1 VQQEGVE
8 AEVEPSQILQ
18 TTAPSFAAPWWH
30 TLHTTRRRQQQA
42 GGAEDA
48 ARNTSVVAGVRR
60 NGHGRSAVYG
70 ARMKRI
76 WMLAVVVSGAVQA
89 SPLSEHAAARAAL
102 VAHDGLAALQALTA
116 EPVAVEVVPGLY
128 GRAARLRGD
137 EAEACRAAAVTAE
150 GAAHVVARARC
161 ARDTVA
167 ALAAAPSLAVA
178 MLVVNDDALMTV
190 LEASRSPAVT
200 TVLAPAIELPVAAFG
215 AEARARMARLF
226 VLLQRAGGAT
236 AERAQQRLLDE
247 LPEQPAAL
255 EVLAA
260 VGDAGMSPTARVRRA
275 TTLERLQKNA
285 AVVELVGDLV
295 DTSCEA
301 ALLVGKAERKLRHY
315 QASRRAL
322 QQATAQRCGEV
333 AKKAQYLEAKVAT
346 IQKGASA
353 EKVARAFVARWTT
366 DPLVDDVLL
375 WLAEVLHARGNS
387 AEEQAVL
394 RQIIGDHVDGDM
406 VDEARFRLAMLLAA
420 EHNTVAARA
429 VLADASE
436 SLLRR
441 NGPPVERDRAR
452 YWHARLAFAP
462 ELTSWT
468 PGSDQREG
476 RALLSALAT
485 ERPASFYGRMASLVA
500 GVASVPLPRRSIVD
514 VTAPAALQAD
524 VLWKQA
530 LLAAMQGYDDEA
542 ATLLAGVG
550 TGRGDVEAAMAIAAV
565 FAQVGR
571 PDLAHRSLRDRGFAQ
586 LTGAPT
592 TTAAAQQ
599 WSLAWPRAWANEL
612 TAAAIAFKV
621 PPPLLMGLAREES
634 AFDAD
639 VVSWAGAAGL
649 CQLMPPTAADEAR
662 SMRRAPPTAQEL
674 VDPAFNARLGASHLG
689 RRLHGM
695 RHPFMAIAAYNAGPG
710 SVAKWMPPAGESWPV
725 DVWVERIPV
734 DETRNYVKKV
744 TGSWVTYALL
754 DGGDVSFGLT
764 IAGR

>member
-1 VQQEGVE
+1 
-8 AEVEPSQILQ
+8 
-18 TTAPSFAAPWWH
+18 
-30 TLHTTRRRQQQA
+30 
-42 GGAEDA
+42 
-48 ARNTSVVAGVRR
+48 
-60 NGHGRSAVYG
+60 
-70 ARMKRI
+70 
-76 WMLAVVVSGAVQA
+76 MLAVVVSGAVQA
-89 SPLSEHAAARAAL
+89 APLPQHAAARAAL
-102 VAHDGLAALQALTA
+102 VAHDAPAALQALAA

-137 EAEACRAAAVTAE
+137 TAEACRAATVTVD

-161 ARDTVA
+161 ARDPVA
-167 ALAAAPSLAVA
+167 ALAATPSLAVA
-178 MLVVNDDALMTV
+178 MLVVNDDALMDT
-190 LEASRSPAVT
+190 LEASTSSAVA
-200 TVLAPAIELPVAAFG
+200 TVLAPAIELPVVAFG
-215 AEARARMARLF
+215 AEARTRMARLF
-226 VLLQRAGGAT
+226 VLLQRAGGPT
-236 AERAQQRLLDE
+236 SERARQRLLDE

-255 EVLAA
+255 EALAA
-260 VGDAGMSPTARVRRA
+260 VGEAGRSVNARVRRA
-275 TTLERLQKNA
+275 STLERLQKNA
-285 AVVELVGDLV
+285 EVVQLVGDLV

-322 QQATAQRCGEV
+322 QLATAERCGEV

-353 EKVARAFVARWTT
+353 EKVARAFVSRWST

-375 WLAEVLHARGNS
+375 WLAEVLHARGNG

-406 VDEARFRLAMLLAA
+406 ADEARFRLAMLLAG
-420 EHNTVAARA
+420 EHNTSAASA
-429 VLADASE
+429 LLADASE

-468 PGSDQREG
+468 AAADQREG
-476 RALLSALAT
+476 RVLLTALAT
-485 ERPASFYGRMASLVA
+485 ERPASFYGRMASLVVGGA
-500 GVASVPLPRRSIVD
+500 PVSLPRTLIVD
-514 VTAPAALQAD
+514 VAVPAALQAD
-524 VLWKQA
+524 GLWKQA
-530 LLAAMQGYDDEA
+530 MLAATQGYDDEA
-542 ATLLAGVG
+542 ATLLAGVS
-550 TGRGDVEAAMAIAAV
+550 TGRGDIEAAMAIADV

-571 PDLAHRSLRDRGFAQ
+571 ADLAHRSLRDRGFAQ
-586 LTGAPT
+586 LTGAPSS
-592 TTAAAQQ
+592 TASAQQ
-599 WSLAWPRAWANEL
+599 WSLAWPRAWASEL
-612 TAAAIAFKV
+612 TAAATAFKV

-634 AFDAD
+634 AFDAN

-662 SMRRAPPTAQEL
+662 SMKHAPPTTEEL

-689 RRLHGM
+689 RRLRGM

-710 SVAKWMPPAGESWPV
+710 SVAKWMPAPGETWPV
-725 DVWVERIPV
+725 DIWVERIPV

-754 DGGDVSFGLT
+754 DGGEVSFGLT
-764 IAGR
+764 ISGR